1 MIRKNSPLAKEFWEK
16 GFVESCPVYDMHGHM
31 GTHYAIYFAAP
42 NAPEMVKL
50 IKRANVK
57 KLCFSHHFSLW
68 ATNYVGQD
76 PALEACKQFPDYL
89 RFYCGINPNFPEQMM
104 ADLKKVAEWMPYCIG
119 LKFLADYHKV
129 PVNAEPYRPALEF
142 ANALHLPIL
151 FHTWSMSPYDGP
163 DIMKDIIPKYPNITY
178 ILGHCFNSQ
187 WQVAGEIA
195 KQYDNVYLELTSVPG
210 TRGALETMVNI
221 CGSEKILF
229 GTDMPWFDEHQ
240 GIGGLLSAQ
249 ISDDDVHN
257 ILHRNAEKILA
268 PFI

>member
-50 IKRANVK
+50 INRANVK

-104 ADLKKVAEWMPYCIG
+104 ADLKKVAEWILLYHR
-119 LKFLADYHKV
+119 LADYHKV
-129 PVNAEPYRPALEF
+129 PSTQNPACF
-142 ANALHLPIL
+142 SWNRQCPPSPNL
-151 FHTWSMSPYDGP
+151 FHTWWALDEP
-163 DIMKDIIPKYPNITY
+163 
-178 ILGHCFNSQ
+178 
-187 WQVAGEIA
+187 
-195 KQYDNVYLELTSVPG
+195 TS
-210 TRGALETMVNI
+210 
-221 CGSEKILF
+221 
-229 GTDMPWFDEHQ
+229 
-240 GIGGLLSAQ
+240 
-249 ISDDDVHN
+249 
-257 ILHRNAEKILA
+257 
-268 PFI
+268 